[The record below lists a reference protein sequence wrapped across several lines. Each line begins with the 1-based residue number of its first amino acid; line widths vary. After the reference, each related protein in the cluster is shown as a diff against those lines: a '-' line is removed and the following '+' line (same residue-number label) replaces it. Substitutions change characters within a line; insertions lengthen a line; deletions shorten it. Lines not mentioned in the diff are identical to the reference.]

1 MTFWTWFFL
10 VILPLLII
18 LLAVLVSFSIQ
29 EE

>member
-1 MTFWTWFFL
+1 MTFWAWFFL

>member
-18 LLAVLVSFSIQ
+18 LLAVLVSFSIR

>member
-1 MTFWTWFFL
+1 MTFWAWFFL

-18 LLAVLVSFSIQ
+18 LLAVLVSFSIR